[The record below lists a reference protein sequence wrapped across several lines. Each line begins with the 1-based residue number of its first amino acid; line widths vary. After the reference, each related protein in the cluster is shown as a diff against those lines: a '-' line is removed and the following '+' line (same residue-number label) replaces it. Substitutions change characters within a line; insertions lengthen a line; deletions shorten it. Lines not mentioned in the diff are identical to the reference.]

1 MPVNRYRP
9 TSAGRR
15 FMSVSSFGE
24 VTKKGPERQLTVAL
38 KKHSGRNATG
48 KITVR
53 HRGGGHKRIYRIIDF
68 KRDKVDIP
76 GKVAAVE
83 YDPNRSARIALI
95 HYRDGDKRYILAPDG
110 LAGGDQVMAGEK
122 AEIRPGNALPLSR
135 IPLGTT
141 VHNLEVQL
149 GRGGQLVRSAGVG
162 AQLVAREGRFA
173 QMRMPSGEVRLI
185 DVRCRATVGQVG
197 NSDHSNE
204 TIGKAGKNRWRGF
217 RPTVRG
223 STMNPFDHPHGGG
236 EGRSGPGGHPQT
248 PWGKPALGH
257 RTRNNKAT
265 DRMIVRRRRK

>member
-9 TSAGRR
+9 TSSGRR
-15 FMSVSSFGE
+15 FMSVSSFDE
-24 VTKKGPERQLTVAL
+24 VTKSRPERKLTVAL

-53 HRGGGHKRIYRIIDF
+53 HRGGGHKRIYRVIDF
-68 KRDKVDIP
+68 KRDKVDVP

-110 LAGGDQVMAGEK
+110 LGVGDVVMAGEK
-122 AEIRPGNALPLSR
+122 AEIRPGNALPLTK

-197 NSDHSNE
+197 NSNKIEYKKEVIKKKSID
-204 TIGKAGKNRWRGF
+204 KRGE
-217 RPTVRG
+217 R
-223 STMNPFDHPHGGG
+223 
-236 EGRSGPGGHPQT
+236 
-248 PWGKPALGH
+248 
-257 RTRNNKAT
+257 
-265 DRMIVRRRRK
+265 I